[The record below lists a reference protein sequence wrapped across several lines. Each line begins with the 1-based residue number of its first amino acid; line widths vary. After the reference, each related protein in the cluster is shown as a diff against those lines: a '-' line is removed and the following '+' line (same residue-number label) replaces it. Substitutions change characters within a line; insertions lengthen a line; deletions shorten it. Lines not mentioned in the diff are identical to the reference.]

1 MTQDLKIERVHNCV
15 NGGLDY
21 LKYFFNVPISRD
33 NLITQKLNHS
43 ELPTNK

>member
-21 LKYFFNVPISRD
+21 LKYFFNVPIS
-33 NLITQKLNHS
+33 LS
-43 ELPTNK
+43 ETI